1 VSMGKARVVLVLKS
15 SRCAPWA
22 VPHVDALL
30 ARGHEVIA
38 VLPRGDGPVRRALAV
53 RGVSVVDSPVDFSLR
68 PAPATVAG
76 LLRLRRVL
84 RRLAPDLVLYHLYA
98 SAVAT
103 RLATL
108 GTGVARVHM
117 VAGPLY
123 LDSPVVR
130 AVERVLARLDTV
142 TIGGSDHTARRYR
155 ALGRPRARVRA
166 IPYGVDTTRFR
177 PVTGSRDE
185 VRARLGVGADELL
198 VVMVAYVYAPKRLVH
213 RGRGI
218 KGHAELLAAW
228 RTFVAEHPKSTL
240 LLVGGGF
247 DEAGERYRR
256 RLVDLFEPGRHRVVW
271 LDTETDVRPFYA
283 AADLSVSPSLSDN
296 HGAALEAGAMGVPS
310 IVSDAGALP
319 ETVGPATGWVVP
331 AGDHRALAAA
341 LAQAHAEHA
350 EGRLADRGALAR
362 SRVVQRFDAGR
373 SAEAVADVVESAL
386 PARPSDVDTRTIT
399 VCTDARFGRDVAGR
413 WASVDAAM
421 GTEAWSVYTAD
432 GRAHLVARADTRPAS
447 ARHPLSGDIDLSPLP
462 YYVGGA
468 GLVRTLPRLVPA
480 VVRAVAGADTL
491 VLRLPG
497 VVGLLAAAAAV
508 VLRRRYAAEVIG
520 DPEQVLATGALGA
533 PARRAAGP
541 VGTVMRWAVRR
552 ATAVHYVTESTLQRA
567 YPPAAGVPTVGVSNV
582 KLTAD
587 AFAAAP
593 RTWPAGAMRVVTIG
607 SQEQLYKGHDVLLRA
622 LRLLVDQGLP
632 VSGVFVGGGRRHDEL
647 VALAGTLGLGDH
659 VTFTGAVH
667 SRTEIVA
674 LLDSAAVFALPSR
687 TEGLPRALLEA
698 MARAL
703 PAVGSAVGGIPE
715 LLDPDM
721 LVPAGDHHALAAAL
735 STVLCNAAMWEAQS
749 ARNLRVA
756 HRYELWRLEERVRK
770 WLLEIPGARR

>member
-1 VSMGKARVVLVLKS
+1 VSTGKARIVLVLKS

-30 ARGHEVIA
+30 ARGHDVVA
-38 VLPRGDGPVRRALAV
+38 VLPRGDGPVRRALDA
-53 RGVSVVDSPVDFSLR
+53 RGVSVMDSPVDFALR
-68 PAPATVAG
+68 PTPATVAG
-76 LLRLRRVL
+76 LLRLRRML
-84 RRLAPDLVLYHLYA
+84 RRLAPDVVLYHLYA

-103 RLATL
+103 RIATL

-123 LDSPVVR
+123 LDSPVIR
-130 AVERVLARLDTV
+130 AVERVLARLDSV
-142 TIGGSDHTARRYR
+142 TIGGSRHTARRYR
-155 ALGRPRARVRA
+155 ELGRPRSRVRA

-177 PVTGSRDE
+177 PAPGVREE
-185 VRARLGVGADELL
+185 VRARLGVAADELL

-228 RTFVAEHPKSTL
+228 RMFVAEHPASRL
-240 LLVGGGF
+240 FLVGGGF
-247 DEAGERYRR
+247 DEAGEHYRR
-256 RLVDLFEPGRHRVVW
+256 ELVDLFDPAGHRVTW
-271 LDTETDVRPFYA
+271 LDSETDVRPYYA

-310 IVSDAGALP
+310 IVTDAGALP
-319 ETVGPATGWVVP
+319 ETVGQASGWVVP
-331 AGDHRALAAA
+331 AGDHRALATA
-341 LAQAHAEHA
+341 LARAHAEHVD
-350 EGRLADRGALAR
+350 GRLAERGAAAR
-362 SRVVQRFDAGR
+362 SLVVQRFDAHR
-373 SAEAVADVVESAL
+373 SAEAVADVVESAV
-386 PARPSDVDTRTIT
+386 PARATATGARTIT
-399 VCTDARFGRDVAGR
+399 VCTDARFGQDAAGR
-413 WASVDAAM
+413 WASMEAAL
-421 GTEAWSVYTAD
+421 GSQAWAVYVAD
-432 GRAHLVARADTRPAS
+432 GRARLVARASTRPGS
-447 ARHPLSGDIDLSPLP
+447 ARHPLSEDIDLVPLP

-491 VLRLPG
+491 VLRLPAM
-497 VVGLLAAAAAV
+497 VGFIAAAAAV

-520 DPEQVLATGALGA
+520 DPAQVLAAGALGA

-541 VGTVMRWAVRR
+541 AGVVMRWAVRH
-552 ATAVHYVTESTLQRA
+552 AAAVHYVTESTLQRA
-567 YPPAAGVPTVGVSNV
+567 YPPAADALTVAASNA

-593 RTWPAGAMRVVTIG
+593 RTWPTAAMRVVTVG

-622 LRLLVDQGLP
+622 LRRLVDNGLP
-632 VSGVFVGGGRRHDEL
+632 VTGVFVGGGRRHDEL
-647 VALAGTLGLGDH
+647 VALADTLGLADH
-659 VTFTGAVH
+659 VTFTGVVH
-667 SRTEIVA
+667 SRAELVE

-703 PAVGSAVGGIPE
+703 PAVGSDVGGIPE
-715 LLDPDM
+715 LLDADM
-721 LVPAGDHHALAAAL
+721 LVPVGDDRALAAAL
-735 STVLCNAAMWEAQS
+735 SAVLCNAAVWEAQS

-756 HRYELWRLEERVRK
+756 RRHELWRLEEQVRK
-770 WLLEIPGARR
+770 WLLELPDARR